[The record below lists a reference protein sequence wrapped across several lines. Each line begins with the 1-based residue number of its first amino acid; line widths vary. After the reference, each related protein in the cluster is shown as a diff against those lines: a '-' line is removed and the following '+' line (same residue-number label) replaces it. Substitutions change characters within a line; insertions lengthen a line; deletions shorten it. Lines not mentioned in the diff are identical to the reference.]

1 MKALRSTLLTA
12 CYIVA
17 AAAFVL
23 LQVAVWRQTAIATFP
38 SDGAIPEPSSYSNSR
53 RHLRESRPSKIPKTL
68 VAIFSTLED
77 TSKTWHRQ
85 VFSQFPG
92 RVCPL
97 GDFQTKLSSKERRAC
112 QVIYTFVIGVN
123 PSGPTEIVTSGNG
136 APKLLVKRSDQNFA
150 SDIQSEDCTLL
161 NIKYVWTLATWQYST
176 VLYCIETDVSSSTS
190 AVVLHVTTF
199 CILLL
204 LTLPTPLHFL
214 TNHVKQQRK

>member
-1 MKALRSTLLTA
+1 MKAVRSTLLTA
-12 CYIVA
+12 CYMVA

-23 LQVAVWRQTAIATFP
+23 LQVAVWRQTSIATFP
-38 SDGAIPEPSSYSNSR
+38 SNSNDGAIGLPEPSS
-53 RHLRESRPSKIPKTL
+53 RHLRESRPSQIPKTL

-85 VFSQFPG
+85 VFSQYPG

-112 QVIYTFVIGVN
+112 QVIYTFVIGGN

-136 APKLLVKRSDQNFA
+136 APKLLVKRSDHNFA

-161 NIKYVWTLATWQYST
+161 NIKYVMDWTLLATSYMHGS
-176 VLYCIETDVSSSTS
+176 
-190 AVVLHVTTF
+190 TTF
-199 CILLL
+199 CIL
-204 LTLPTPLHFL
+204 
-214 TNHVKQQRK
+214 

>member
-1 MKALRSTLLTA
+1 MKALRSTLLTV

-23 LQVAVWRQTAIATFP
+23 LQVALWRPSISTFP
-38 SDGAIPEPSSYSNSR
+38 SNGASIPEHSR
-53 RHLRESRPSKIPKTL
+53 RHLREATLRQPQIPKTL

-85 VFSQFPG
+85 VFSQYPG

-97 GDFQTKLSSKERRAC
+97 GDFQTKLTSKERRAC

-161 NIKYVWTLATWQYST
+161 NIKYVWTLASYPH
-176 VLYCIETDVSSSTS
+176 LR
-190 AVVLHVTTF
+190 LHVTTF
-199 CILLL
+199 GIL
-204 LTLPTPLHFL
+204 
-214 TNHVKQQRK
+214 